1 MEELEPNYEVKVF
14 KKGEHY
20 CIDSYFTYSDN
31 ETTALSE
38 GIEHF
43 KSSFSPSS
51 YDLVVEYWGEF
62 QSDRA
67 YEMSLDSNF

>member
-1 MEELEPNYEVKVF
+1 MEELESNYEVQVF

-20 CIDSYFTYSDN
+20 CIDSYYIYSDN

-38 GIEHF
+38 GIEYF
-43 KSSFSPSS
+43 KDIFPVDS
-51 YDLVVEYWGEF
+51 YDFVVEYCGEL

>member
-1 MEELEPNYEVKVF
+1 MEELEPNYEVQVF

-20 CIDSYFTYSDN
+20 CIDSYYTYSDN
-31 ETTALSE
+31 EATALSE

-43 KSSFSPSS
+43 KRSFSTSS
-51 YDLVVEYWGEF
+51 YDFVVEYCGEL